1 MASRESCNC
10 SIESS
15 KLLKQS
21 CTTSSPMLDNLL
33 SLLFRSF
40 DTAEDAPR
48 AAFNATEREMLH
60 NFKGSFSIVKAY
72 GDKDL

>member
-1 MASRESCNC
+1 
-10 SIESS
+10 
-15 KLLKQS
+15 
-21 CTTSSPMLDNLL
+21 MLDNLL